1 MPTIVVY
8 TSVFKVNTFSG
19 ILIEFCVSVFNLGM
33 YVSGFFAFL
42 VHEVA
47 AINVKVIMLRQC
59 YVCIYCFYR
68 MKEESQ
74 QGESRLPT

>member
-1 MPTIVVY
+1 MHAY
-8 TSVFKVNTFSG
+8 YCGLYLGLQNTFSD

-42 VHEVA
+42 VHDVV
-47 AINVKVIMLRQC
+47 AINIKFLMLRQC

-68 MKEESQ
+68 MKEENQ
-74 QGESRLPT
+74 QGGSRLPN